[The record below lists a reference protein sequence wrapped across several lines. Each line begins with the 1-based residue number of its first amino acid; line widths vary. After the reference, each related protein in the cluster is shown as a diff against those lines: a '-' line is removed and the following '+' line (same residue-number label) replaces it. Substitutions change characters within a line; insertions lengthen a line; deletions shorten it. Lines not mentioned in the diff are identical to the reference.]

1 MQWIL
6 GLDLGQVNDYSALV
20 ALEQTA
26 RANARHYA
34 VRHLERFALGTPYPA
49 VSARVQHLVSRPPLT
64 ACCLVVDQTGVGR
77 AVVDLLRQ
85 SSLAALVRP
94 ITITAGHAVHW
105 DGSSTH
111 VPKKELVGA
120 VQVLLQTRRL
130 QISAK
135 LGLAEVLKKEMQ
147 NFRVR
152 IVASAQEVFGADRAG
167 QHDDLM
173 LALALAAWVAETIPE
188 PYTGPLV
195 YNPIP
200 ERAVERGRSLPSL
213 AEIIADMDHHEDTY
227 RWWEA

>member
-1 MQWIL
+1 MRWIL
-6 GLDLGQVNDYSALV
+6 GLDLGQVSDYSALV
-20 ALEQTA
+20 ALEQSE
-26 RANARHYA
+26 RADTRHYA

-49 VSARVQHLVSRPPLT
+49 VSASVQHLVSRLPLT
-64 ACCLVVDQTGVGR
+64 ASCLVVDQTGVGR

-85 SSLAALVRP
+85 SLAGQVRP

-111 VPKKELVGA
+111 VPKRELVGA

-135 LGLAEVLKKEMQ
+135 LRLAEVLKTEMQ

-152 IVASAQEVFGADRAG
+152 IVASAKEVFGADRAG

-173 LALALAAWVAETIPE
+173 LALALAAWVGETIPE
-188 PYTGPLV
+188 PYTGPVV

-200 ERAVERGRSLPSL
+200 E
-213 AEIIADMDHHEDTY
+213 DYDEDDEY
-227 RWWEA
+227 RWWEQ

>member
-1 MQWIL
+1 MRWIL
-6 GLDLGQVNDYSALV
+6 GLDLGQVSDYSALV
-20 ALEQTA
+20 ALQQNE
-26 RANARHYA
+26 RADARHYA

-49 VSARVQHLVSRPPLT
+49 VAARVQDLVSRLPL
-64 ACCLVVDQTGVGR
+64 AASCLVVDQTGVGR

-85 SSLAALVRP
+85 SLAAQVRP
-94 ITITAGHAVHW
+94 ITITAGHAVRW

-111 VPKKELVGA
+111 VPKRELVGA

-135 LGLAEVLKKEMQ
+135 LTLAAVLKTEMQ

-173 LALALAAWVAETIPE
+173 LALALAAWVGETIPE
-188 PYTGPLV
+188 PYTGPVV
-195 YNPIP
+195 YSPL
-200 ERAVERGRSLPSL
+200 R
-213 AEIIADMDHHEDTY
+213 EDGDEDDAY
-227 RWWEA
+227 RWWER